1 MINKGSPKKNIKFL
15 KNLKK
20 KEIIKIIKRLE
31 HLIYIHCKEQ
41 ILAGA
46 DIIQLFDSWAGL
58 IEKKN
63 LKEFCINPNKNIV
76 NKIKKNFPNNP
87 IICFPKGINK
97 NINNF
102 IKEVKPHGISIDY
115 DINLKKLN
123 LNNEDIII
131 IADLDEIPDTK
142 TVLNLK
148 NNGVDC
154 MYNLE
159 MDLYY
164 YNITCKYDKK
174 WLQPKILNYGSYIKY
189 NSPHVIFRELPNIPI
204 IKNGGWH
211 FSYFGDVEFIKNKLR
226 NFTHEEL
233 NNDFNTLLSKRVIS
247 KVTSMPSM
255 KKVMANS
262 GFTVRIKKSTTMD
275 LKMFFMPIKSIIQKY
290 FDLAA

>member
-1 MINKGSPKKNIKFL
+1 MTN
-15 KNLKK
+15 
-20 KEIIKIIKRLE
+20 E
-31 HLIYIHCKEQ
+31 
-41 ILAGA
+41 
-46 DIIQLFDSWAGL
+46 
-58 IEKKN
+58 
-63 LKEFCINPNKNIV
+63 
-76 NKIKKNFPNNP
+76 
-87 IICFPKGINK
+87 
-97 NINNF
+97 
-102 IKEVKPHGISIDY
+102 
-115 DINLKKLN
+115 LN

-148 NNGVDC
+148 NNGVDGI
-154 MYNLE
+154 YNLE

-233 NNDFNTLLSKRVIS
+233 NNDFMLNDERITKQIKNSSDLFERSHETFNYIDVNDNTYL
-247 KVTSMPSM
+247 PY
-255 KKVMANS
+255 
-262 GFTVRIKKSTTMD
+262 
-275 LKMFFMPIKSIIQKY
+275 KY
-290 FDLAA
+290 EEFKHILNKYI

>member
-1 MINKGSPKKNIKFL
+1 MKVIDCFIFYNELDMLEFRLNELNDVVDYFVLVECIKTHTNNDKELYFENNKNRFSKFL
-15 KNLKK
+15 D
-20 KEIIKIIKRLE
+20 KII
-31 HLIYIHCKEQ
+31 H
-41 ILAGA
+41 
-46 DIIQLFDSWAGL
+46 IIVKDNIPQTNSAWDR
-58 IEKKN
+58 EKYQR
-63 LKEFCINPNKNIV
+63 FCIDE
-76 NKIKKNFPNNP
+76 
-87 IICFPKGINK
+87 GI
-97 NINNF
+97 
-102 IKEVKPHGISIDY
+102 
-115 DINLKKLN
+115 KKLN

-148 NNGVDC
+148 NNGVDGI
-154 MYNLE
+154 YNLE

-233 NNDFNTLLSKRVIS
+233 NNDFMLNDERITKQIKNFSDLFERSHETFNYIDVNDNTYL
-247 KVTSMPSM
+247 PY
-255 KKVMANS
+255 
-262 GFTVRIKKSTTMD
+262 
-275 LKMFFMPIKSIIQKY
+275 KY
-290 FDLAA
+290 EEFKHILNKYI